1 MANSDLRGLYTYLAS
16 MPVTFA
22 GEDGQSISVAARD
35 LNALKNSVS
44 SSDLPIR
51 LLLPTS
57 SLEGTGYTAMGMC
70 NGAKWQW
77 SIGDLM
83 LFSMSGA
90 KSGLKDV
97 AADLVRYMDA
107 YTGWVATMKSGLP
120 STVNFSGCTINSDV
134 YEFPIGSKVQFIG
147 AIANLNFSIYTG

>member
-16 MPVTFA
+16 MPVTFT
-22 GEDGQSISVAARD
+22 GEDGQSISVEARD

-57 SLEGTGYTAMGMC
+57 SLDGTGWTAIGMC
-70 NGAKWQW
+70 DGAKWQW
-77 SIGDLM
+77 AIGDLM
-83 LFSMSGA
+83 LFSAAGA

-97 AADLVRYMDA
+97 APDLVRYIDA
-107 YTGWVATMKSGLP
+107 YTEWVATMKSGLP
-120 STVNFSGCTINSDV
+120 NNVSFTGCTINSDV
-134 YEFPIGSKVQFIG
+134 YEFPINSKVQFIG
-147 AIANLNFSIYTG
+147 VIANLTFSIFTG